1 MSDIREV
8 LKCFS
13 LKDGFRSILQWLYRP
28 PFRGGWTKK
37 LQTFS
42 RYFFWEWPSKYCIP
56 SLLLFSWAC
65 FYVDLD
71 DIQWNERATST
82 ARNFNNSRPS
92 YLKFSNMIN
101 LCTNIW
107 FVENSK
113 CQQFL
118 FWKRKIFQFF
128 KKTTITHFSCFKG
141 SLFCSRWMVLLKWM
155 LTSFERLLL
164 AF

>member
-1 MSDIREV
+1 MVSVQFCNDFTGRHFVVDGPKSFKLLADISFESGLQNTV
-8 LKCFS
+8 L
-13 LKDGFRSILQWLYRP
+13 
-28 PFRGGWTKK
+28 
-37 LQTFS
+37 
-42 RYFFWEWPSKYCIP
+42 P

-141 SLFCSRWMVLLKWM
+141 SLFCSRWMALLKWM